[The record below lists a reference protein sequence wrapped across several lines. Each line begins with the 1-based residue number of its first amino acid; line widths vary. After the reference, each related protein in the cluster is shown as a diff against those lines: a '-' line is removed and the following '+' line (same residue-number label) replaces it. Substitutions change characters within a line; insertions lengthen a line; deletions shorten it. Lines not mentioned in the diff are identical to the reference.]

1 MTRIILFSII
11 FSLFSF
17 AALAQKDLLSK
28 VAPSHIP
35 GKWKGK
41 LIQGKGGLA
50 REYTFELD
58 LELDDQNKIKGNSYI
73 YVDKSH
79 AKISLK
85 GELRGD
91 KIHIQEIKIV
101 DYKITPSYLWCIKK
115 MDLKFLFKRSYFR
128 LEGKWKGNTSQG
140 ECTPGVIQLKKATIK
155 A

>member
-1 MTRIILFSII
+1 MIRTILFSLLL
-11 FSLFSF
+11 SLLNFTSF
-17 AALAQKDLLSK
+17 AQEDLLQK
-28 VAPSHIP
+28 VAPDHIP

-41 LIQGKGGLA
+41 LIQGEGGLA
-50 REYTFELD
+50 REYTFELN
-58 LELDDQNKIKGNSYI
+58 LELDTQNKIKGHSYI

-85 GELRGD
+85 GELKGNQ
-91 KIHIQEIKIV
+91 IHLQEIKIV

-115 MDLKFLFKRSYFR
+115 MDLKFLFKRSFFR
-128 LEGKWKGNTSQG
+128 LEGKWTGSTSQG